1 MSKSRKP
8 GKAKKNRA
16 NTVKRLRV
24 LQANEKLLSRLKEDE
39 KL

>member
-8 GKAKKNRA
+8 GKAKKNRT

-24 LQANEKLLSRLKEDE
+24 LQANEKLLSRLKA
-39 KL
+39 KQL